1 MSITQHDSARDDANW
16 ETPLLSEEGKDF
28 LAGKID
34 AEEYI
39 RDGRRRVQDL
49 AVRQVDEHVHFRSS
63 RRFRTVLFA
72 LGFIAYGFLAVQ
84 SLIQEKDTTTGLL
97 AATTS
102 VVMGVAAVV
111 MFAHL
116 RQGRSHL
123 CSHLLLRYCL
133 PFEPIEW
140 APRHHGQHL
149 VGSAWPVLDGDP
161 E

>member
-1 MSITQHDSARDDANW
+1 MPVTEHQPARHDSNW

-34 AEEYI
+34 AEQYI

-63 RRFRTVLFA
+63 RRFRTLLFA
-72 LGFIAYGFLAVQ
+72 VGFIAYGSLAGQ
-84 SLIQEKDTTTGLL
+84 SLIHGKDTATGVL

-102 VVMGVAAVV
+102 IVMGIAAVV

-116 RQGRSHL
+116 RHWKS
-123 CSHLLLRYCL
+123 
-133 PFEPIEW
+133 
-140 APRHHGQHL
+140 
-149 VGSAWPVLDGDP
+149 
-161 E
+161 